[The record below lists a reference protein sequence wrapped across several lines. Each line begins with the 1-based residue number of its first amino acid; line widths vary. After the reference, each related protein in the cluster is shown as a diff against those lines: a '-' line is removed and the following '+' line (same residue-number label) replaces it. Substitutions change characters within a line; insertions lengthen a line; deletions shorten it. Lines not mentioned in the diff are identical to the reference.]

1 MAFPLFSNFPLELQ
15 LAIWALSIPDPEP
28 EVCIAWP
35 LTLYD
40 WEDEQPAQPFTVD
53 TSWPA
58 AAHVCRTARAAVLSP
73 SLIRLR
79 HSPTANLA
87 VPFRTFNPAID
98 TLYWCHNQ
106 KSSMRTFLQAPQNQP
121 LALALRHLAISIRA
135 TYPLSDITELIH
147 QHATDLHTLSLVVP
161 DSSPTQPVHATFLP
175 PARRCRL
182 ADIPLEVARGITLT
196 DVPFLPAPLVTIRS
210 TPLSAYLGDCR
221 REMDVHVRWHVIPR
235 VGEGRGGTA
244 WTPAAAGGG
253 EGSFGGLVIKAQTF
267 VEFRPTAAADGGSRG
282 GRWVEVCGRRLL
294 GRDGRAPEA
303 RRVVSVDAGGVGLD
317 PEEYRVLDFDCGW
330 YGMDEFQ
337 GAAAGGG
344 GVRQEY
350 GTELGLGRGR

>member
-161 DSSPTQPVHATFLP
+161 DSSPTQPLHATIQPPPPPSPRAHQPPKRALPTSRGGRSPGRAP
-175 PARRCRL
+175 PALAHPRDNMPAHVHVHFPAAVAEVSRERGRPDRDERCR
-182 ADIPLEVARGITLT
+182 EEG
-196 DVPFLPAPLVTIRS
+196 
-210 TPLSAYLGDCR
+210 
-221 REMDVHVRWHVIPR
+221 HVRQGDSAR
-235 VGEGRGGTA
+235 DLEGDVGE
-244 WTPAAAGGG
+244 PAAAG
-253 EGSFGGLVIKAQTF
+253 
-267 VEFRPTAAADGGSRG
+267 
-282 GRWVEVCGRRLL
+282 RR
-294 GRDGRAPEA
+294 
-303 RRVVSVDAGGVGLD
+303 
-317 PEEYRVLDFDCGW
+317 EESG
-330 YGMDEFQ
+330 
-337 GAAAGGG
+337 
-344 GVRQEY
+344 
-350 GTELGLGRGR
+350 